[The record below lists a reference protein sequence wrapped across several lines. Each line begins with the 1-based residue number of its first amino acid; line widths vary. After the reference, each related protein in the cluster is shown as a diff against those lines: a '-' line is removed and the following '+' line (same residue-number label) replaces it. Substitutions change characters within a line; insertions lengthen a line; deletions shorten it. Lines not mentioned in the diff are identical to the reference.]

1 MVGYLVTTHSDSLDI
16 RVTRIEATLEH
27 MATKTDLA
35 ELETR
40 LIRWTV
46 ATMLAGMAAA
56 AAIAAAVASI
66 VS

>member
-1 MVGYLVTTHSDSLDI
+1 MSIETTL
-16 RVTRIEATLEH
+16 AQL
-27 MATKTDLA
+27 ATKADLA
-35 ELETR
+35 QLETR

>member
-1 MVGYLVTTHSDSLDI
+1 MVGDLVTTHSDSLELRI
-16 RVTRIEATLEH
+16 TRIEATLEH
-27 MATKTDLA
+27 TATKADLA

-40 LIRWTV
+40 LVRWTV

>member
-1 MVGYLVTTHSDSLDI
+1 MSVET
-16 RVTRIEATLEH
+16 TLEQL
-27 MATKTDLA
+27 ATKADLA

>member
-1 MVGYLVTTHSDSLDI
+1 MVGDLVTTHSDSLELRI
-16 RVTRIEATLEH
+16 TRIEAMLEH
-27 MATKTDLA
+27 TATKADLA

-40 LIRWTV
+40 LVRWTV

>member
-1 MVGYLVTTHSDSLDI
+1 MTTHSESLELRI
-16 RVTRIEATLEH
+16 TRIEATLQQL
-27 MATKTDLA
+27 ATKADLA

-46 ATMLAGMAAA
+46 GTVFAGLAAA